1 MSETSNAK
9 TLKLLAES
17 KQKSQQI
24 EASFKQSINESVKN
38 ASIDWRNA
46 LKNVVAQIDSLT
58 KDFVQN
64 SQNLSSEQIKQAQS
78 QINLLI
84 QQLNVL
90 SQSVAQQLQAISN
103 QIEITKTTVIS
114 DLQALGQTVSHESEK
129 SAQHHQ
135 NRQEQLRD
143 DIDQQHHQTCELVE
157 TTIQKEQMLIQKMV
171 KRYSR
176 IGMQMGVMLGALIM
190 VLFILALFNYHQY
203 NQLQQT
209 RQQIAQSQSQLKTLN
224 QLNYRTPI
232 QNQVLSLID
241 IQALANG
248 GISIASKIPKN
259 ASCQQNGFGYQTL
272 YIIQNPYYHP

>member
-24 EASFKQSINESVKN
+24 EASFKQAINESVTN
-38 ASIDWRNA
+38 ASSDWSNA
-46 LKNVVAQIDSLT
+46 LQNIVAQIDSLS
-58 KDFVQN
+58 KVLVEN

-90 SQSVAQQLQAISN
+90 SQCVAQQSQAISD

-190 VLFILALFNYHQY
+190 VLFILALFNYHEPFPE
-203 NQLQQT
+203 
-209 RQQIAQSQSQLKTLN
+209 S
-224 QLNYRTPI
+224 
-232 QNQVLSLID
+232 V
-241 IQALANG
+241 
-248 GISIASKIPKN
+248 
-259 ASCQQNGFGYQTL
+259 
-272 YIIQNPYYHP
+272 